1 VSSGGAGGLLGTGGA
16 GPLCNRADLWIALD
30 QSGSMGDVFDTG
42 TRWEAFRGG
51 VLGFATTTTRAAAG
65 IVMFPKTAAGAPTTC
80 CTDADC
86 GTFGPCQ
93 VILSCSFGPG
103 FNMCA
108 SSSGCTTAAYDQVD
122 VPLTALPDQSNVF
135 ATFLASVAPSGGS
148 SIAPALERM
157 RTRAIVSANANPAN
171 RTAMVLVTDGNP
183 TGCTANTVPDIANIA
198 TAARTGSPS
207 IKTYVIT
214 IGIDPA
220 TMDPVAAAGGT
231 VIYGVRDSLYEIVA
245 DACK

>member
-1 VSSGGAGGLLGTGGA
+1 V
-16 GPLCNRADLWIALD
+16 DLWIALD
-30 QSGSMGDVFDTG
+30 QSGSMGDAFDTG

-51 VLGFATTTTRAAAG
+51 VLAFATTTTRAAAG

-86 GTFGPCQ
+86 GAFGPCQ
-93 VILSCSFGPG
+93 IILACSFGVPG

-135 ATFLASVAPSGGS
+135 ATFLASVAPVGGS

-157 RTRAIVSANANPAN
+157 RTRAIASANANPSN
-171 RTAMVLVTDGNP
+171 KTAMVLVTDGNP
-183 TGCTANTVPDIANIA
+183 SGCTANTVPDIANIA
-198 TAARTGSPS
+198 TAARSGSPS

-214 IGIDPA
+214 IGPEAA
-220 TMDPVAAAGGT
+220 TMAPVATAGGT
-231 VIYGVRDSLYEIVA
+231 AIFGTPTTATLVEATNYVRDSLYQVVA
-245 DACK
+245 DACQ